1 MNTCDK
7 YNVLVGC
14 KEDVARQIAEK
25 YNATFISSATSA
37 INAVDQVAKFFLDDG
52 KMHIYHTNN
61 ILELRIIELKADSYN
76 KFDHLEVFD
85 LHNTDSFDKAIPVLY
100 SEYGMSE
107 LYENWNIVLN
117 DLENALTEK
126 YGEDY

>member
-14 KEDVARQIAEK
+14 KESVARQIAEK

-37 INAVDQVAKFFLDDG
+37 INAVDQVAKFFTDDD
-52 KMHIYHTNN
+52 KIHIYHTNN

-85 LHNTDSFDKAIPVLY
+85 LHGTDSFDKAIAILY

-107 LYENWNIVLN
+107 LYENWNTVLE
-117 DLENALTEK
+117 DLENALHEK

>member
-14 KEDVARQIAEK
+14 KEDVAKQIAEK

-37 INAVDQVAKFFLDDG
+37 INAVDQVAKFFKDDG
-52 KMHIYHTNN
+52 KIHIYHTNN

-85 LHNTDSFDKAIPVLY
+85 LHGTDSFDKAIAVMY

-117 DLENALTEK
+117 DLEKALTEK

>member
-37 INAVDQVAKFFLDDG
+37 INAVDQVAKFFKDDS
-52 KMHIYHTNN
+52 KIHIYHTNN

-85 LHNTDSFDKAIPVLY
+85 LHGTDSFDKAIAVLY

>member
-37 INAVDQVAKFFLDDG
+37 INAVDQVAKFFKDDG
-52 KMHIYHTNN
+52 KIHIYHTNN

-85 LHNTDSFDKAIPVLY
+85 LHGTDSFDKAIAVMY

-117 DLENALTEK
+117 DLEKALTEK